1 MALRRSRY
9 RSVDTVTR
17 LTDWTT
23 AESWFDFQHGQRF
36 LSSHKFPHRVWIPSG
51 LLFNGC
57 RLLSPL
63 VQSGLN
69 LRHITQVRTVLWMR
83 IGGDRRL
90 HGAHTNGTTFTHSFI
105 QPLCETSCLFTPK
118 CSYQN
123 LSGDSEFVGHSFHG
137 YLYMSSSLSS
147 ATFII

>member
-1 MALRRSRY
+1 MALRRSQY
-9 RSVDTVTR
+9 RLVVTG

-23 AESWFDFQHGQRF
+23 AVSWFDLQHGQRF
-36 LSSHKFPHRVWIPSG
+36 LSSHKLPHRVSIPSG
-51 LLFNGC
+51 LPFNGC

-63 VQSGLN
+63 VQSGLH
-69 LRHITQVRTVLWMR
+69 LRQITHVQTVPWMR

-90 HGAHTNGTTFTHSFI
+90 HGVYTNSTTFTLSFI

-118 CSYQN
+118 CSYKN
-123 LSGDSEFVGHSFHG
+123 LSCDSDFTGQSFHG
-137 YLYMSSSLSS
+137 YSCMSSSLSS